1 MNTAELG
8 KRIPLEG
15 TRNTR
20 DLGGYKAKNGKFI
33 AYKRLIRSDCLA
45 NITKK
50 DEEFLF
56 HDLHVRYEVDMRG
69 EHEILNRPN
78 VKLQNV
84 TFLHLP
90 VQEEK
95 IEYEDDNP
103 HTCIQVDDK
112 AIQHTIDY
120 LFRMDFRGD
129 ITIAF
134 EKVYRSMLRPFG
146 KSQYEKFIRLCI
158 QNREG
163 AILFHCADGKD
174 RSGLAAAIL
183 LLCLGV
189 EKEIVIQDYL
199 KTNENTIDK
208 ARKREEYLRNVAHI
222 QDETVINSVKAV
234 AGVRRNWIE
243 AAFDEMEKQ
252 AGTIDNFIH
261 EELHLSDEDLR
272 NLQKNY
278 LVESI

>member
-1 MNTAELG
+1 MNNRELG

-15 TRNTR
+15 TKNTR
-20 DLGGYKAKNGKFI
+20 DLGGYPTKDGRTI

-50 DEEFLF
+50 DEDILL
-56 HDLHVRYEVDMRG
+56 HDLHVLYEVDMRG
-69 EHEILNRPN
+69 KHEILTRPN
-78 VKLQNV
+78 VKLENV

-90 VQEEK
+90 IQEEEK
-95 IEYEDDNP
+95 REEDYNP
-103 HTCIQVDDK
+103 HTNILVEDK
-112 AIQHTIDY
+112 ALQHTIDY
-120 LFRMDFRGD
+120 LFRMDFKGD

-134 EKVYRSMLRPFG
+134 EKVYRNMLRPFG
-146 KSQYEKFIRLCI
+146 KSAYEKFIRLCI
-158 QNREG
+158 KNKEG

-183 LLCLGV
+183 LLSLGV

-222 QDETVINSVKAV
+222 QDETIINSIKAV

-252 AGTIDNFIH
+252 AGTIDNFINQ
-261 EELHLSDEDLR
+261 ELHLSEEDLEELR
-272 NLQKNY
+272 NNY
-278 LVESI
+278 LI